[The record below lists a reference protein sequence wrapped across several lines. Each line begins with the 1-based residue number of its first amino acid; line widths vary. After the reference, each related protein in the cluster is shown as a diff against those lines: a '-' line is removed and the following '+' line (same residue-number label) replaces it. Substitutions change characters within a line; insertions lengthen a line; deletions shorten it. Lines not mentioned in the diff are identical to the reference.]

1 MSFSGFFSH
10 TADKLTLL
18 PGYLM
23 SENIARFYDFGEF
36 RLDTEE
42 RQLLKNGTPVPI
54 TFRAYEVL
62 HVLVTNSGRIMEK
75 DALMDLVWGDTIVE
89 EGNLKNLVYGLR
101 KALGDD
107 TANSSYI
114 QTLPKRGYR
123 FVAEVK
129 EVPAGGLVIEHLQQ
143 TEITIDEEIEVIE
156 DPVPVVAPQPLALPA
171 AQPSIFRFWPALLLL
186 VAAIGAGGFYFL
198 KVRAARPALSLDTAT
213 VSPMTFGANAMYP
226 VISPD
231 GKFTAYIAE
240 DAKGRTLS
248 VRQMATN
255 STLKLMELDGKPWD
269 IEFSGDSNFIYIV
282 VGGGQYPKGVLYQ
295 IPTLGGQAKKLI
307 EHIGS
312 TSIAAKDGRI
322 AFLRDQRLLI
332 AGTNGKD
339 EQEILEPR
347 AKLGGVFQ
355 SFAWNPEATGF
366 IASIARAG
374 EGTEVYWQIVEFGA
388 DGSGLKEIGGRLTR
402 PTSITPM
409 ADGAGLIAL
418 QMDDDAL
425 VSKLI
430 YYNRTG
436 SDAPRE
442 LTKDTNFYNLVSI
455 TADGRTVLAGRMS
468 RPTDLWIS
476 ETGAGADDAVKIATG
491 YFNKVNWGAND
502 SIVLDAIENGRSG
515 IWSYDTAGGSRQ
527 QLTGDLKRNDY
538 PALSPDRKHIY
549 YTASDGARAQL
560 WRMGADGNDAR
571 QITDLAFGVHQ
582 PAVSPNG
589 DGVYFSGFTAGKW
602 SIYKVGPDGGEPA
615 IALPERADAFAISPD
630 GARIAYLA
638 YSEEQKKDKIF
649 IHDTLANKRTSEFDL
664 PKDAY
669 WTMKWSPDGRA
680 IEYLAHQDE
689 TTGCIYSQSIDGGEP
704 KPLTC
709 LKNEM
714 FVSFAR
720 NPENKKLAFTSCHY
734 VFDAV
739 LFKVD

>member
-1 MSFSGFFSH
+1 MSK
-10 TADKLTLL
+10 T
-18 PGYLM
+18 
-23 SENIARFYDFGEF
+23 NARFYDFGEF

-42 RQLLKNGTPVPI
+42 RQLLKDGTPVPI

-129 EVPAGGLVIEHLQQ
+129 EIPAEGLIIEHLQQ
-143 TEITIDEEIEVIE
+143 TEITIDEEIEVID
-156 DPVPVVAPQPLALPA
+156 DPVPVAAPQPPALPGA
-171 AQPSIFRFWPALLLL
+171 KPSITRFWSVLLLL
-186 VAAIGAGGFYFL
+186 IVSMGAGGFYFL
-198 KVRAARPALSLDTAT
+198 KVRAARNTFSLETAS
-213 VSPMTFGANAMYP
+213 VSPMTFGSNAMYP

-240 DAKGRTLS
+240 DSKGRTLF

-282 VGGGQYPKGVLYQ
+282 VGGGQFPKGVLYQ
-295 IPTLGGQAKKLI
+295 VPALGGQAKKLI
-307 EHIGS
+307 EHIAS
-312 TSIAAKDGRI
+312 ASVSAKDGRI
-322 AFLRDQRLLI
+322 AFLRDQHLFI
-332 AGTNGKD
+332 AGANGKD

-347 AKLGGVFQ
+347 SKLGGVFQ

-366 IASIARAG
+366 MASVARAG
-374 EGTEVYWQIVEFGA
+374 EGSEVYWQIVEFAG
-388 DGSGLKEIGGRLTR
+388 DGSGLREIGARLNR

-425 VSKLI
+425 ISKLL
-430 YYNRTG
+430 YYSRTG
-436 SDAPRE
+436 NDPPRE
-442 LTKDTNFYNLVSI
+442 LTKDTNFYNLASV
-455 TADGRTVLAGRMS
+455 TADGRTLLAGRMS
-468 RPTDLWIS
+468 RPTELWIS
-476 ETGAGADDAVKIATG
+476 ESGTGADDAVKIATG
-491 YFNKVNWGAND
+491 YFNKVNWGANG

-515 IWSYDTAGGSRQ
+515 IWSYDTAGDQRQ

-538 PALSPDRKHIY
+538 PAVSADRKHVY
-549 YTASDGARAQL
+549 YTSADGARAQL
-560 WRMGADGNDAR
+560 WRMSADGNDAR
-571 QITDLAFGVHQ
+571 QITDLGFGVHQ
-582 PAVSPNG
+582 PAVSPTG

-602 SIYKVGPDGGEPA
+602 SIYKVGPEGGEPA
-615 IALPERADAFAISPD
+615 VVLPERADAFAISPD
-630 GARIAYLA
+630 SARIAYFA

-649 IHDTLANKRTSEFDL
+649 IFDLLSNKRTAEFDL

-669 WTMKWSPDGRA
+669 WTIKWSPDGRA

-720 NPENKKLAFTSCHY
+720 DTESKKLAFTSCHY

-739 LFKVD
+739 LFKLD